1 MTSGRSEP
9 RLTDLMVT
17 MTGGTGPGT
26 TTERKSHGKTGS
38 YVNIASLMKTTLLQ
52 QASLYWE
59 KKITFTFL
67 RTELHESFAW
77 VCLWQIEVILTNY
90 FSFFGPS
97 GMQKYKQQILLYKK
111 VMNLP
116 FSSLFSFAFLFPR
129 KCIDSNLFY
138 VWYNVFIII
147 NHKWSVIQIKPIKD
161 LFGGGRY
168 HWNDWDCESTV
179 RYICERAPLS
189 RWIVLWNL

>member
-1 MTSGRSEP
+1 M
-9 RLTDLMVT
+9 
-17 MTGGTGPGT
+17 
-26 TTERKSHGKTGS
+26 
-38 YVNIASLMKTTLLQ
+38 
-52 QASLYWE
+52 
-59 KKITFTFL
+59 
-67 RTELHESFAW
+67 HESFAW
-77 VCLWQIEVILTNY
+77 VRLWQIEVILTNY

-168 HWNDWDCESTV
+168 HWNDWDWDWDWNPLPDISAREHLFPAELYFETCNKSFSYFILLII
-179 RYICERAPLS
+179 RYGTNLPLDC
-189 RWIVLWNL
+189 L